1 MSIEAPRHAKRS
13 RDPGSL
19 LRGCRAALTTLTAA
33 ERRRAIGLSML
44 GILHAATEILAI
56 AAVMPLISLI
66 ADPSILRRSPWGS
79 TVLDLAQARLG
90 AALVP
95 VAGLLALAVLGA
107 SSMLGLYLQRAVARF
122 AARTQ
127 QRIAHD
133 IFQLGLAAPY
143 TWFAERN
150 AAMLTRLFQ
159 NDIVILGRD
168 NISRLVLVGRD
179 IAMVGLA
186 VVLVLLA
193 SPFIGVISLVAIGA
207 LALATLRWV
216 GPKQD
221 RWSRIKRGAE
231 DRSVAT
237 AAQFIGG
244 IRDVKL
250 SQHPGYFVRIFDE
263 AYRAQTEGQAGLA
276 VWMQIPNTVLFFA
289 GQAGLVAIAVALW
302 FSGKSAGEMTAIL
315 AILTLVIGRLLPAAV
330 RLTSAW
336 SALANTLPW
345 VNALIGTWQ
354 SLARVAA
361 PASPASAA
369 PLGAW
374 SRLELRAVAFSFPD
388 AAAPA
393 LDQVDLVISRGRSY
407 GIVGPSGAGKTTL
420 ADVLLG
426 LLRPQSGRIRIDD
439 REVDEALAESWR
451 RAAAYVPQSPYIAD
465 ATLRENVAFGVAPD
479 MIDDARV
486 LQCLELANLGEFV
499 AGQPN
504 GLHTQL
510 GDRGARVSGGQRQ
523 RVAIA
528 RALYR
533 TPELMVLD
541 EATSA
546 LDSLA
551 ESAIQDAIAKLRT
564 VTTTITIAHR
574 LATVRDCD
582 RIFVLDRGRVVAA
595 GSWAELL
602 ESSELFRQMV
612 RAGMPEPPH
621 AGMREDAENPMET
634 R

>member
-1 MSIEAPRHAKRS
+1 MRIDAPRRAKGT
-13 RDPGSL
+13 RDARSL
-19 LRGCRAALTTLTAA
+19 LKGCRSALATLNMA
-33 ERRRAIGLSML
+33 ERRRAAGLAAL
-44 GILHAATEILAI
+44 GIVHAAAEIVAI
-56 AAVMPLISLI
+56 VAVMPLISLI
-66 ADPSILRRSPWGS
+66 ADPSILRRSTWGS
-79 TVLDLAQARLG
+79 AVLDLAQAHLG
-90 AALVP
+90 TALVP
-95 VAGLLALAVLGA
+95 VAGFLALAVLGA

-168 NISRLVLVGRD
+168 NITRLVLVGRD
-179 IAMVGLA
+179 VAMVGLA
-186 VVLVLLA
+186 VALVLLA
-193 SPFIGVISLVAIGA
+193 SPLVGVVSLVAIGA
-207 LALATLRWV
+207 LAFATLAWV
-216 GPKQD
+216 GPKQH
-221 RWSRIKRGAE
+221 RWSRIKRDAE
-231 DRSVAT
+231 DRAVAT

-250 SQHPGYFVRIFDE
+250 SQHPGYFVRIFDD

-276 VWMQIPNTVLFFA
+276 VWTQLPNTVLLFA
-289 GQAGLVAIAVALW
+289 GQAALVAIAVALW
-302 FSGKSAGEMTAIL
+302 FSGKSAGEMTTIL
-315 AILTLVIGRLLPAAV
+315 AILTLVVGRLLPAAV

-345 VNALIGTWQ
+345 VNALVETWQ
-354 SLARVAA
+354 SLARAA
-361 PASPASAA
+361 PAPPPASAA
-369 PLGAW
+369 PLGRW
-374 SRLELRAVAFSFPD
+374 SRLELRGVGFHFSD
-388 AAAPA
+388 TAAALEDID
-393 LDQVDLVISRGRSY
+393 LDIVSGRSY
-407 GIVGPSGAGKTTL
+407 GIVGASGAGKTTL

-426 LLRPQSGRIRIDD
+426 LLRPQRGRITIDGRAIDD
-439 REVDEALAESWR
+439 ALVESWR
-451 RAAAYVPQSPYIAD
+451 RETAYVPQSPYIAD
-465 ATLRENVAFGVAPD
+465 ATLRENVAFGIAPD
-479 MIDDARV
+479 AIDDARV
-486 LQCLELANLGEFV
+486 MQCLELANLGEFV
-499 AGQPN
+499 ARQRD

-533 TPELMVLD
+533 IPELMVLD

-551 ESAIQDAIAKLRT
+551 EGVIQDAIAKLRS

-582 RIFVLDRGRVVAA
+582 RIFVLDQGRLVAE
-595 GSWAELL
+595 GSW
-602 ESSELFRQMV
+602 SELVDGSDLFRKMV
-612 RAGMPEPPH
+612 QASTLKSD
-621 AGMREDAENPMET
+621 DARGPGVVENQMET